1 MEITEMTEKDCR
13 ELAELD
19 KKCFSTPWSEQSFF
33 EETKNK
39 LATYFLAKEDGK
51 IVGYCGF
58 WRVSGE
64 AQVTNI
70 AVLPDYRRKKIATV
84 LAEKMIEE
92 CTEDEQIVLE
102 VRAGNFAAISL
113 YEKLGF
119 EKAGLR
125 KQFYRNPT
133 EDGITML
140 RRKK

>member
-1 MEITEMTEKDCR
+1 MEITEMTKNDCR

-19 KKCFSTPWSEQSFF
+19 RKCFSVPWSEQSFL
-33 EETKNK
+33 EETENK
-39 LATYFLAKEDGK
+39 LATYLLAKVDGK

-70 AVLPDYRRKKIATV
+70 AVLPEYRRQKIAET
-84 LAEKMIEE
+84 LALKMLEI
-92 CTEDEQIVLE
+92 CNEDEQIVLE
-102 VRAGNFAAISL
+102 VRTGNSAAISL

-119 EKAGLR
+119 EAAGIR
-125 KQFYRNPT
+125 KKFYKSPD

>member
-1 MEITEMTEKDCR
+1 MTEKDCG

-19 KKCFSTPWSEQSFF
+19 KKCFSVPWSEQSFL
-33 EETKNK
+33 EETKNR
-39 LATYFLAKEDGK
+39 LATYLLAKINGK

-64 AQVTNI
+64 AQITNI
-70 AVLPDYRRKKIATV
+70 AVLHEYRKQGIARN
-84 LAEKMIEE
+84 LAEKMLEI
-92 CTEDEQIVLE
+92 CAEDEIIVLE
-102 VRAGNFAAISL
+102 VRKSNEIAISF

-119 EKAGLR
+119 EEAGIR
-125 KQFYRNPT
+125 KQFYHNPV

>member
-1 MEITEMTEKDCR
+1 MEITKMTEKDCR
-13 ELAELD
+13 ILAELD
-19 KKCFSTPWSEQSFF
+19 KKCFAVPWSEQSFL
-33 EETKNK
+33 EEARNQ
-39 LATYFLAKEDGK
+39 LATYLLAKEDGK

-64 AQVTNI
+64 AQITNI
-70 AVLPDYRRKKIATV
+70 AVLPEYRRRKIAKT
-84 LAEKMIEE
+84 LAEEMLKI
-92 CTEDEQIVLE
+92 CSEDEQIVLE
-102 VRAGNFAAISL
+102 VRKSNEIAISF

-125 KQFYRNPT
+125 KRFYHNPT

>member
-1 MEITEMTEKDCR
+1 MSAADCR

-19 KKCFSTPWSEQSFF
+19 KICFSTPWSEQSFL
-33 EETKNK
+33 EETKNS
-39 LATYFLAKEDGK
+39 LATYLLAKADGR

-70 AVLPDYRRKKIATV
+70 AVLPEYRRKKIAQNLV
-84 LAEKMIEE
+84 EKMLEF
-92 CTEDEQIVLE
+92 CKEDGQIVLE
-102 VRAGNFAAISL
+102 VRESNLAAISL

-119 EKAGLR
+119 TKAGIR
-125 KQFYRNPT
+125 KRFYHNPD

-140 RRKK
+140 RRKI

>member
-1 MEITEMTEKDCR
+1 MCESDCR

-19 KKCFSTPWSEQSFF
+19 KICFSTPWSEQSFF
-33 EETKNK
+33 EETKNS
-39 LATYFLAKEDGK
+39 LATYLLAKIDDR

-70 AVLPDYRRKKIATV
+70 AVLPEYRRQKIAES
-84 LAEKMIEE
+84 LAEKMLEI
-92 CTEDEQIVLE
+92 CKEDGQIVLE
-102 VRAGNFAAISL
+102 VRESNLAAISL

-119 EKAGLR
+119 VKAGIR
-125 KQFYRNPT
+125 KRFYHSPD

-140 RRKK
+140 RRKI

>member
-1 MEITEMTEKDCR
+1 MEIVEMRTADCR

-19 KKCFSTPWSEQSFF
+19 KICFSTPWSERSFL
-33 EETKNK
+33 EEAKNE
-39 LATYFLAKEDGK
+39 LATYLLAKADDK

-70 AVLPDYRRKKIATV
+70 AVLPEYRRQKIAQSLV
-84 LAEKMIEE
+84 EKMIEL
-92 CTEDEQIVLE
+92 CAEDEQIILE
-102 VRAGNFAAISL
+102 VRESNIAAISL

-119 EKAGLR
+119 IKAGIR
-125 KQFYRNPT
+125 KRFYRDPD

-140 RRKK
+140 RRKI

>member
-1 MEITEMTEKDCR
+1 MKITELTEQDCR

-19 KKCFSTPWSEQSFF
+19 KRCFATAWSEQSFL

-39 LATYFLAKEDGK
+39 LATYLLAKEDGK

-70 AVLPDYRRKKIATV
+70 AVLPEYRRRKIAER
-84 LAEKMIEE
+84 LAEKMLEI
-92 CTEDEQIVLE
+92 CAEDEQIVLE
-102 VRAGNFAAISL
+102 VRKSNEIAISF

-119 EKAGLR
+119 NKAGIR
-125 KQFYRNPT
+125 KRFYRNPE

>member
-1 MEITEMTEKDCR
+1 MEITKMTEKDCR
-13 ELAELD
+13 ELSELD
-19 KKCFSTPWSEQSFF
+19 KKCFAVPWSEQSFS
-33 EETKNK
+33 EEAKNP
-39 LATYFLAKEDGK
+39 LATYLLAKEDGK

-70 AVLPDYRRKKIATV
+70 AVLPEYRRRKIANK
-84 LAEKMIEE
+84 LAEKMLEI
-92 CTEDEQIVLE
+92 CAEDAQIVLE
-102 VRAGNFAAISL
+102 VRKSNGIAISF

-119 EKAGLR
+119 EKAGVR
-125 KQFYRNPT
+125 KRFYHSPV

>member
-1 MEITEMTEKDCR
+1 MEIAEMTKNDCH

-19 KKCFSTPWSEQSFF
+19 KKCFSVPWSEQSFS
-33 EETKNK
+33 EETENK
-39 LATYFLAKEDGK
+39 LATYLLAKKDDK

-70 AVLPDYRRKKIATV
+70 AVLPEYRRQKIAET
-84 LAEKMIEE
+84 LAKKMLEL
-92 CTEDEQIVLE
+92 CAEDEQIVLE
-102 VRAGNFAAISL
+102 VRKSNSAAILL

-119 EKAGLR
+119 EKAGIR
-125 KQFYRNPT
+125 KRFYKNPD

-140 RRKK
+140 RRQM

>member
-1 MEITEMTEKDCR
+1 MKITELTERDCR

-19 KKCFSTPWSEQSFF
+19 KKCFAVSWSEQSFL
-33 EETKNK
+33 EEVKNK
-39 LATYFLAKEDGK
+39 LATYLLAKEDGK

-70 AVLPDYRRKKIATV
+70 AVLPEYRRRRIART
-84 LAEKMIEE
+84 LAEKMLEI
-92 CTEDEQIVLE
+92 CAEDEQIVLE
-102 VRAGNFAAISL
+102 VRESNKIAISF
-113 YEKLGF
+113 YKSLGF
-119 EKAGLR
+119 AEAGIR
-125 KQFYRNPT
+125 KHFYHDPE